1 MNINQIKKK
10 KKLKMRYFVTYE
22 SLTEGLLKSMLV
34 VQLRIFVLQTV
45 LMEVTVTWK
54 DFISVIYSLL
64 LSWGYLYYDEY
75 CCLNIVES

>member
-1 MNINQIKKK
+1 
-10 KKLKMRYFVTYE
+10 MRYLETYE

-54 DFISVIYSLL
+54 DLNSVS
-64 LSWGYLYYDEY
+64 
-75 CCLNIVES
+75 

>member
-1 MNINQIKKK
+1 
-10 KKLKMRYFVTYE
+10 MRYFVTYE